1 MKISKINYQNQINMQ
16 GLYFTKGTPKFNE
29 NLCFPAHKNSK
40 YTESGVRYVEDK
52 LIPKDLKE
60 KFANL
65 KIVKDLSEKFDT
77 FIQYVSIG
85 NINNKSKNYSSFAYI
100 RYDDKSTP
108 RAKELIA
115 FADGHNIKEST
126 EKLLKAIKENNF
138 FQRIMD

>member
-16 GLYFTKGTPKFNE
+16 
-29 NLCFPAHKNSK
+29 
-40 YTESGVRYVEDK
+40 
-52 LIPKDLKE
+52 
-60 KFANL
+60 
-65 KIVKDLSEKFDT
+65 DLSEKFDT